1 LTIRDDEFID
11 RWKAFQ
17 MAGCTYESVN
27 EKYISIDIPANSDV
41 VVLYTLLEDGETA
54 GVWVFEE
61 GYFAG
66 SPG

>member
-1 LTIRDDEFID
+1 
-11 RWKAFQ
+11 